1 MKINP
6 FLRGSRL
13 TATWGI
19 LFNLNST
26 ERETEKVDDMT
37 ENTLT
42 CDQCSH
48 KQVCIFGLASK
59 VYTCITVMLNQ

>member
-13 TATWGI
+13 TATWGV
-19 LFNLNST
+19 LCNLNST
-26 ERETEKVDDMT
+26 EREREKVNDMI

-42 CDQCSH
+42 CDQCPHVLVNKCVFS
-48 KQVCIFGLASK
+48 V
-59 VYTCITVMLNQ
+59 

>member
-13 TATWGI
+13 TATWGV
-19 LFNLNST
+19 LCNLNST
-26 ERETEKVDDMT
+26 ERETEKVDDVTLVT

-42 CDQCSH
+42 CDQCTHVLVNKGVFS
-48 KQVCIFGLASK
+48 V
-59 VYTCITVMLNQ
+59 

>member
-6 FLRGSRL
+6 FLRDSRL

-19 LFNLNST
+19 LCNLNST
-26 ERETEKVDDMT
+26 ERETEKVDDMI

-42 CDQCSH
+42 CDQSSH
-48 KQVCIFGLASK
+48 VLENKCVFS
-59 VYTCITVMLNQ
+59 V